1 MIKSE
6 RHQLILDRVEKNGIV
21 ITKELV
27 LELKVAEDTI
37 RKDFQEL
44 SSKGLVRRVH
54 GGVLK
59 IENKISN
66 FDDRIDKDLSLK
78 EKLCLSTLK
87 FIKDDQVIFIDGS
100 TTNLVL
106 AKMLVNDYKGMVIT
120 NSPSISLALCN
131 QNQIDI
137 NVIGGKLNPNSKV
150 ISGSA
155 SIQQIRN
162 LNIECTILG
171 ISSLSIEGGITYPF
185 YEESLMKSE
194 LIKHSNKLIVIAI
207 KNKLERIATFKS
219 GDIESIDYII
229 TDEDDESILYK
240 YREKGAKIIS
250 VK

>member
-27 LELKVAEDTI
+27 TELKVAEDTI

-66 FDDRIDKDLSLK
+66 FDDRVNKDLSLK
-78 EKLCLSTLK
+78 EKLCFKTFPLIENEK
-87 FIKDDQVIFIDGS
+87 VIFIDGS

-106 AKMLVNDYKGMVIT
+106 AKMLPMSYQGMVIT
-120 NSPSISLALCN
+120 NSPSIALALCN
-131 QNQIDI
+131 HDKIDI
-137 NVIGGKLNPNSKV
+137 NVIGGNLNPNSKV
-150 ISGSA
+150 ISGSS

-162 LNIECTILG
+162 LNVECTVLG

-185 YEESLMKSE
+185 YEESIMKSE
-194 LIKHSNKLIVIAI
+194 LIKHSNKLIVIAS
-207 KNKLERIATFKS
+207 KNKFNRIATFKA
-219 GDIESIDYII
+219 GDIDNIDYII
-229 TDEDDESILYK
+229 TDENEESILYK
-240 YREKGAKIIS
+240 YKEKGLKIINII
-250 VK
+250 